1 MEELD
6 NYSRELEQPKINSQ
20 ITAYETISKKS
31 SEKSIESQFSLTS
44 SPLKSRKKRVA
55 RNEDIAGYL
64 N

>member
-31 SEKSIESQFSLTS
+31 SEKSIESQFS